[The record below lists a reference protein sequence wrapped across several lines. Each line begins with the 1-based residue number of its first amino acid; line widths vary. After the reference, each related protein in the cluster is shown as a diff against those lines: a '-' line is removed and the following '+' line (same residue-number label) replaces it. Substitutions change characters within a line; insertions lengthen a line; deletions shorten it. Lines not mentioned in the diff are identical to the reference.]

1 MEEWELHV
9 ARREANCDASA
20 LEKRMRFEIPIE
32 YLGFGIWAAS
42 IGASCTP

>member
-1 MEEWELHV
+1 MEEWELQV

-32 YLGFGIWAAS
+32 NLGFGIWAAS